1 VTPTAQIPRRT
12 VLCLGFSQLIGWG
25 ITYYLI
31 GGFGQAIG
39 QDLGWSRDVVYGG
52 FSAGLG
58 VMALTSPLTGRLIDR
73 HGGRGVMV
81 MGSVLSALGCLG
93 IALSHSIAS
102 YYGAWICLGLAMRF
116 SLYDAAFAS
125 LARLGGAAAKGPISQ
140 ITLLGGLASTVFWP
154 IGSALAAW
162 LGWRGAIA
170 CYAGFALLTIPL
182 HLAIPP
188 ARRVDLTSRAPVPAN
203 RPLAATPTDRAIAGT
218 LYALI
223 ATLTNILNSA
233 MSAHMIGI
241 LGGLGIAAG
250 AAVWIATLRGVG
262 QSLARGAEVLF
273 GRRLDPL
280 KLNLCAAIV
289 LPLCFVAGLASGVSA
304 AAALGFAF
312 FYGAANGITTITRGT
327 LPLVL
332 FETSRYGE
340 IVGKLLIPSFI
351 LQAGAPVLYAAAI
364 DAFGAAAALWISI
377 GLAGLTFL
385 AALGLVLRF
394 SPRRA

>member
-1 VTPTAQIPRRT
+1 VTPIPGRA

-25 ITYYLI
+25 VTYYLI
-31 GGFGQAIG
+31 GGFGPAIG
-39 QDLGWSRDVVYGG
+39 ADLGWSRDVVYGG

-58 VMALTSPLTGRLIDR
+58 VMALSSPLTGRLIDR

-93 IALSHSIAS
+93 IALSHSVAG
-102 YYGAWICLGLAMRF
+102 YYGAWICLGFAMRF
-116 SLYDAAFAS
+116 SLYDAAFAT

-162 LGWRGAIA
+162 LGWRGAVG

-188 ARRVDLTSRAPVPAN
+188 VRRAEVSSHKAAPASQ
-203 RPLAATPTDRAIAGT
+203 PLAATSTDRLIAAT

-223 ATLTNILNSA
+223 ATLTNCLNSA

-250 AAVWIATLRGVG
+250 ASVWIATLRGVG

-280 KLNLCAAIV
+280 RLNLGAAIV

-304 AAALGFAF
+304 VAALSFAF

-332 FETSRYGE
+332 FDTARYGE
-340 IVGKLLIPSFI
+340 IVGKLLIPSFV
-351 LQAGAPVLYAAAI
+351 LQAGAPLLYAAAI
-364 DAFGAAAALWISI
+364 DRFGAAAALWISI
-377 GLAGLTFL
+377 ALASLTFL
-385 AALGLVLRF
+385 AALGLLLRF
-394 SPRRA
+394 SKA